1 MLDLRKK
8 LSNGLTWEAQV
19 REATDRANASLH
31 AQLGAMDKA
40 IERELEKVFREMG
53 SALAT
58 ISRRIA
64 DDHAELT
71 QRMRVQ

>member
-1 MLDLRKK
+1 
-8 LSNGLTWEAQV
+8 
-19 REATDRANASLH
+19 
-31 AQLGAMDKA
+31 MDKA